1 MLSTVREDKDFLAF
15 SPTKVPQEYFQDRF
29 VHSCHSSKTAK
40 KGNISLSFHL
50 MQVFLNL
57 NGDLQAGIKQ
67 NN

>member
-40 KGNISLSFHL
+40 KGNFFLVISSH
-50 MQVFLNL
+50 
-57 NGDLQAGIKQ
+57 AGFP
-67 NN
+67 